1 MTRDDLKQ
9 IFFINKEIKMWEKE
23 LEELREQSTMKSKQI
38 TDMPFANTNTTGDPV
53 AELAMKI
60 TDVEMIILGR
70 KKELELE
77 RYRILKFIDH
87 IDDSLMRMIVKY
99 RCVDCLSW
107 AMVAAR
113 IGGNNTEDS
122 VKKAFSRF
130 CHLQDE
136 LKN

>member
-1 MTRDDLKQ
+1 MTRDDLAQ
-9 IFFINKEIKMWEKE
+9 IYYINKEISMWERE
-23 LEELREQSTMKSKQI
+23 LNNLREQSLMKSKEI

-60 TDVEMIILGR
+60 TDVEMVILGK

-77 RYRILKFIDH
+77 RARVIDFIGN
-87 IDDSLMRMIVKY
+87 IEDSLMRMIVKY

-107 AMVAAR
+107 YNVAIR

-130 CHLQDE
+130 CKAQDE
-136 LKN
+136 ILR